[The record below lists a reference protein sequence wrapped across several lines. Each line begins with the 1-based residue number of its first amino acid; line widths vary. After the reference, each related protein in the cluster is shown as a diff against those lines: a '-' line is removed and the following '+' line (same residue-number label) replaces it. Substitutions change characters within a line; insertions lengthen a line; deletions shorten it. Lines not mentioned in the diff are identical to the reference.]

1 MYARVTMFRAD
12 PTARPK
18 LEKLTD
24 ELLPVFQAQKG
35 FKSVYF
41 LADDALGEYEGIS
54 LWESKEDAEA
64 AAEAVNPIVQEGLA
78 DIALGAPSRRLF
90 EVYEPNA

>member
-18 LEKLTD
+18 LEQLTD
-24 ELLPVFQAQKG
+24 ALLPVFQAQKG

-41 LADDALGEYEGIS
+41 LADDALGEYEGLR

-64 AAEAVNPIVQEGLA
+64 AAETVNPIVQEGLA
-78 DIALGAPSRRLF
+78 DIALGAPTRRLF
-90 EVYEPNA
+90 EVYEPDA